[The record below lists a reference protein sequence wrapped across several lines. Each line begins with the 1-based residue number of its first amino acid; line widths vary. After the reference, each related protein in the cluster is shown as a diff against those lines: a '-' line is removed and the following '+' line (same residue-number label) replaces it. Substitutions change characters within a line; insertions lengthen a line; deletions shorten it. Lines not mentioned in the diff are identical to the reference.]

1 MAISTFIDRPRRGD
15 GTIYGV
21 PYTFRYDA
29 YEYELIDGTRFEE
42 HKFDDMVDYIQ
53 RNLKSLS
60 GTMGAKVVSR
70 RMTPED
76 LNARRLFIVTEN
88 KKIQLKWDKE
98 FNRRVLDLV
107 RKAIDQGGCNLRV
120 AKMVP
125 LDINSITGVSNTMV
139 QPSYETYTVSYDAWL
154 PESMAYTRC
163 REQAEDAVRHA
174 MPPPDLLPMV

>member
-1 MAISTFIDRPRRGD
+1 MAISSKTFRTMDR
-15 GTIYGV
+15 GTVYGV
-21 PYTFRYDA
+21 PY
-29 YEYELIDGTRFEE
+29 EYSMARDEYILPDGSVHHNQNEL
-42 HKFDDMVDYIQ
+42 MDYVQ
-53 RNLKSLS
+53 RNLKSFS
-60 GTMGAKVVSR
+60 GMMDAKLGSR
-70 RMTPED
+70 RMTPDD

-88 KKIQLKWDKE
+88 KKRQLKWDKE
-98 FNRRVLDLV
+98 FNRKVLELV
-107 RKAIDQGGCNLRV
+107 RQAIEQGGCNFRV

-125 LDINSITGVSNTMV
+125 FKVNSITGVSDTMV